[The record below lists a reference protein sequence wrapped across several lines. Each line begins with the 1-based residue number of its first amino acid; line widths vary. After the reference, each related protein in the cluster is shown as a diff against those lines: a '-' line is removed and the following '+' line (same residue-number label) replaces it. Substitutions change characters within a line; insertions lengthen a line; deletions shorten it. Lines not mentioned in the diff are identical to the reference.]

1 MDDENGN
8 ELIEIKGII
17 GSSRH
22 PIELQVTIFKQML
35 SLISY
40 FLTLMLIAL
49 YMQSA
54 YNLFNQATNKPN

>member
-22 PIELQVTIFKQML
+22 PTDLQVTIFKQLL
-35 SLISY
+35 SLFSSP
-40 FLTLMLIAL
+40 L
-49 YMQSA
+49 YSS
-54 YNLFNQATNKPN
+54 